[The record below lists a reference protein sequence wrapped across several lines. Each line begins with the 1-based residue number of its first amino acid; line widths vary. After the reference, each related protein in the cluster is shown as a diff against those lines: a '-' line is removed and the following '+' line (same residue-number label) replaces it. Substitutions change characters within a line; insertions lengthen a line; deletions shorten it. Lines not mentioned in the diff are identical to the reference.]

1 MSMRNDWE
9 MCYKNLSLEY
19 VSLPTIKYMN
29 LTQLKIV
36 LDVNPLLL
44 VKVLLL
50 SWDKG

>member
-1 MSMRNDWE
+1 MSMRKDWE
-9 MCYKNLSLEY
+9 IYYENLSLEC
-19 VSLPTIKYMN
+19 VGLPTIKYMN

-36 LDVNPLLL
+36 LDLDPLLL